1 MAPFLGRSVPPI
13 VTWADRFAQEKSVS
27 ADRRIARKLN
37 VRKLNARKLK
47 HTVNKMLSLWDFA
60 RRSGERNNLAVF
72 IDFIV
77 FV

>member
-13 VTWADRFAQEKSVS
+13 STWACRSAQEKIIS

-37 VRKLNARKLK
+37 VRKLK
-47 HTVNKMLSLWDFA
+47 HTVNKVPSLRDFV

-72 IDFIV
+72 IVDYFICL
-77 FV
+77 